1 MKANLLTSALFFF
14 CLLFANP
21 AAFAQQG
28 SGTPGPC
35 NTSQPR
41 PITGNQHPCPGSI
54 ETYCIENDRGYTSFV
69 WDVPRAHAGNPPTG
83 WEIISGQGTNCV
95 TVRVGTK
102 SGTMKVKVTDP
113 ICGTKVATLPVK
125 PGKGFIVDVTGPDS
139 VCVNVNQTYTATVAD
154 SLGRG
159 NGNGNGQVKGT
170 FTYNWTVPAGWA
182 IVSGQG
188 TDQITVTPGA
198 TDGNVTV
205 AATFASQGNGNG
217 NGNGNNGNGVGGT
230 KTYCNTTA
238 SDAIAV
244 QTNDNCGTTPPCPVT
259 VNISGPD
266 TLCLFSDEPFVFTA
280 NAINGATYTWTATN
294 ATIINGQGTNTV
306 EVSADI
312 DAGPGS
318 VSVVVTTSCGD
329 ATANLPF
336 EVVEDCGFIN
346 PLPVELISFQGA
358 STSQGIALTWATA
371 TEKSNDRFEVQR
383 SQDGRNFETVGTV
396 KGNGT
401 TSVRNDY
408 SFTDKTAKNGL
419 NYYRLRQVD
428 FGGEF
433 EFSKVVAIDTKGAKA
448 NSVTLYPNPTADGD
462 FNIRMTPANEA
473 TSIQIMDISGKVL
486 MNKTV
491 TNVSELNINGKAL
504 GMKAGM
510 YLISVK
516 TGNSATVEKLIV
528 R

>member
-1 MKANLLTSALFFF
+1 MKANLLTSALLFFS
-14 CLLFANP
+14 LLFVNP
-21 AAFAQQG
+21 AVFAQSG

-41 PITGNQHPCPGSI
+41 PISGNQHPCPGTI

-125 PGKGFIVDVTGPDS
+125 PSKGFIVDVTGPDS
-139 VCVNVNQTYTATVAD
+139 VCVNVDQTYTATVAD

-170 FTYNWTVPAGWA
+170 FNYNWTVPAGWV
-182 IVSGQG
+182 IVNGQG
-188 TDQITVTPGA
+188 TNQITVTPGT
-198 TDGNVTV
+198 TDGQVNVT
-205 AATFASQGNGNG
+205 ATFVSQGNGNG
-217 NGNGNNGNGVGGT
+217 NNGNNGNGVGGH
-230 KTYCNTTA
+230 KAYCNTTA

-244 QTNDNCGTTPPCPVT
+244 ETNENCGTTPPCPVT

-266 TLCLFSDEPFVFTA
+266 TLCLFADEPSVFTV
-280 NAINGATYTWTATN
+280 NALDGATYTWTSTN
-294 ATIINGQGTNTV
+294 ATIIDGQGTNTV

-318 VSVVVTTSCGD
+318 VSVIVTTDCGS
-329 ATANLPF
+329 ATANLSF
-336 EVVEDCGFIN
+336 EVAEDCGFIN
-346 PLPVELISFQGA
+346 PLPVELISFDGA
-358 STSQGIALTWATA
+358 ATSQGIALNWATA
-371 TEKSNDRFEVQR
+371 SEKNNDRFEVQR

-396 KGNGT
+396 KGNG
-401 TSVRNDY
+401 SASNRNDY
-408 SFTDKTAKNGL
+408 SFLDKAAKNGL

-428 FGGEF
+428 FNGEF
-433 EFSKVVAIDTKGAKA
+433 EFSKVLAIDTKMGAA
-448 NSVTLYPNPTADGD
+448 NSVTLYPNPATDGN
-462 FNIRMTPANEA
+462 FNVRMTPTKEA
-473 TSIQIMDISGKVL
+473 TNIQIMDISGKVL
-486 MNKTV
+486 MNKSV
-491 TNVSELNINGKAL
+491 NNVSELSINGKAL

-516 TGNSATVEKLIV
+516 TGNNVTVEKLIV